1 MAMPSVTAYEAQPQ
15 DRATEQPA
23 SGVRAKRTPQAAPA
37 PQTAPARLHPDQEAM
52 LLMMK
57 MVERVEVARSFA
69 KIAAGLL
76 SVTASKASEQLRIAA
91 DAKMAEVIDRDGGLK
106 SRYGRVLKVVK
117 AAKDAA
123 VHVAA
128 HRNDTT
134 ERAAPSERGPETQD
148 APITQDP
155 ETQQAPDATAP
166 HNHFD

>member
-1 MAMPSVTAYEAQPQ
+1 
-15 DRATEQPA
+15 
-23 SGVRAKRTPQAAPA
+23 
-37 PQTAPARLHPDQEAM
+37 
-52 LLMMK
+52 MMK

-76 SVTASKASEQLRIAA
+76 TVTASKASEQLRIAA

-123 VHVAA
+123 AHVAA
-128 HRNDTT
+128 HRNDG
-134 ERAAPSERGPETQD
+134 ERAAESERMPETQD
-148 APITQDP
+148 APITQGP